1 MDIFASTIL
10 PTPCAQVGSELVWNC
25 SHDGKLVSP
34 LNPLVFQCSDASPQ
48 GVGRVLAMEGMGC
61 LCAWVHLKI

>member
-10 PTPCAQVGSELVWNC
+10 PTPRAQVGSELVWNC
-25 SHDGKLVSP
+25 SHGGKLVSP

-48 GVGRVLAMEGMGC
+48 GIGRVLAMEGMGC